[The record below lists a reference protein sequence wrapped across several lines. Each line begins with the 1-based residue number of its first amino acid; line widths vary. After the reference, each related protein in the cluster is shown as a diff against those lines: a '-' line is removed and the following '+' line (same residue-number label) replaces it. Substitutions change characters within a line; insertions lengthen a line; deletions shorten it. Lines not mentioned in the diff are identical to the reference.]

1 MDKYTGGTGFKSAGA
16 YYATLKRKFIQSCT
30 EAYDVEQQAQLSQT
44 LGAFDN
50 KLYNRFQEFQ
60 KVKKD
65 RPQLDDLLPDASE
78 AIIKALEG
86 ETSLKEEIELLAKKY
101 EEGGRQATEDIKK
114 ESQRIIQ
121 KIRNLLASEDNI
133 LQSIK
138 QIVNKSSGGTTLAA
152 VENEYLSYISRQI
165 AKQMT
170 LITQIFDLNS
180 SALAGYYQE
189 ATESQAMHKVMK
201 EFGGRAAHAGTMTH
215 QGVET
220 PMDIVIGR
228 SNSGKNLQVRALKEY
243 EQLLDIIGQFNTT
256 ASVSDV
262 TPNWDTILR
271 DVKIKTAGVQS
282 KLYTINFTQPRPGGY
297 SIGSR
302 AGLKTNFYTWAKKRA
317 ITQALSAEYFNE
329 SYTAI
334 IEAFGANTLLF
345 RTGSQRFFVDELL
358 HELQEHNF
366 KIAFNLSAGNKL
378 TNTVKMMQD
387 VDETTYIN
395 DDDVT

>member
-16 YYATLKRKFIQSCT
+16 YYATLKRKFINSCV
-30 EAYDVEQQAQLSQT
+30 ESYDAESQAQLLKT
-44 LGAFDN
+44 LSTFDN
-50 KLYNRFQEFQ
+50 KLYNRYQEFQ
-60 KVKKD
+60 KVKGD
-65 RPQLDDLLPDASE
+65 RPQLDDLLPDASA
-78 AIIKALEG
+78 AIMKALEG
-86 ETSLKEEIELLAKKY
+86 EASLKDEIELLAKKY

-121 KIRNLLASEDNI
+121 KIRVLLAQDDNI

-138 QIVNKSSGGTTLAA
+138 QIVNNSSGGTTLAA

-165 AKQMT
+165 TKQMT
-170 LITQIFDLNS
+170 LITQIFDLNA

-189 ATESQAMHKVMK
+189 ATESQAMHRVMK
-201 EFGGRAAHAGTMTH
+201 EIGGRAAHAGTLTH
-215 QGVET
+215 HGTET

-243 EQLLDIIGQFNTT
+243 EELLDIIDQFNVS
-256 ASVSDV
+256 ASASEM
-262 TPNWDTILR
+262 TPDWESALR
-271 DVKIKTAGVQS
+271 NAKIKTAGIQS
-282 KLYTINFTQPRPGGY
+282 KLYTINFSQPRPGGY

-302 AGLKTNFYTWAKKRA
+302 AGLKTNFYAWAKKRA

-358 HELQEHNF
+358 QELQEHNF

-395 DDDVT
+395 DDETT